1 MASRH
6 ERITQ
11 DRQDKLDRLRQAGI
25 NPYPNS
31 FHRTHTNLQ
40 AINDLKFAEDCG
52 TQPPVVTVSGR
63 VISRRD
69 MGKLSFIDLR
79 DGDSKIQLFCS
90 LKNLD
95 ETSILILS
103 SLDIGD
109 TIGATGV
116 LMRTRAGEASVSVT
130 QLLMLTK
137 SLQPL
142 PEKWHGLQDTEK
154 RHRQRYLDM
163 IANPEVKDTFR
174 RRSQIISE
182 IRRYLD
188 SHGYTEVETPV
199 LQSLA
204 CGASARPF
212 LTHHNALQQDM
223 YLRIALELYLKR
235 LIVGGFDGVYEIGR
249 IFRNEGISLKHNPEF
264 TMLECYKAYADY
276 QDMMTVV
283 EEMVSGIVS
292 VITGGLTVEHGD
304 VTLNFKSP
312 WPRVDFRSA
321 LLEHSG
327 VDFLDYS
334 DAESLRARMKELG
347 LEADEAKD
355 KGKLID
361 ELHSHFVEPHLVQP
375 CFLVDYPI
383 EMSPLAKTKP
393 GEPRIVERF
402 EAFAGGMEIANAFS
416 ELNDPLEQEHRF
428 SAQLEKGSC
437 APQVDDTE
445 TIDEDFLTALEYGM
459 PPTGGLGVGIDR
471 LIMLLTGHRS
481 IREVILFPTL
491 KDKE

>member
-6 ERITQ
+6 ERITHE
-11 DRQDKLDRLRQAGI
+11 RQDKLCRLKEAGI

-31 FHRTHTNLQ
+31 FHRTHTNTQ
-40 AINDLKFAEDCG
+40 VIQCLKSVEESGAE
-52 TQPPVVTVSGR
+52 PPVVTVAGR

-79 DGDSKIQLFCS
+79 DGDGKIQLFCS
-90 LKNLD
+90 KKNLD
-95 ETSILILS
+95 EKSIIILS

-109 TIGATGV
+109 TLGATGI
-116 LMRTRAGEASVSVT
+116 LMRTRAGEASVSVS
-130 QLLMLTK
+130 QIQMLNK

-142 PEKWHGLQDTEK
+142 PEKWHGLQDTEI
-154 RHRQRYLDM
+154 RHRQRYLDL

-174 RRSQIISE
+174 KRAHIISE
-182 IRRYLD
+182 IRGYLD
-188 SHGYTEVETPV
+188 SHGFMEVETPV

-204 CGASARPF
+204 CGAAARPF
-212 LTHHNALQQDM
+212 ITHHNALQQDM

-283 EEMVSGIVS
+283 EEMVSNIVLS
-292 VITGGLTVEHGD
+292 LTGGFIVEHGD
-304 VTLNFKSP
+304 SNLNFEPP

-321 LLEHSG
+321 LLERSG
-327 VDFLDYS
+327 IDFLDYL
-334 DAESLRARMKELG
+334 DANSLRTKMKQIG
-347 LEADEAKD
+347 LEADGTKD

-361 ELHSHFVEPHLVQP
+361 ELHSHYVEPHLVQP

-416 ELNDPLEQEHRF
+416 ELNDPLEQEQRF
-428 SAQLEKGSC
+428 SSQLQKGTC
-437 APQVDDTE
+437 TPQIDDTE
-445 TIDEDFLTALEYGM
+445 TIDEDFITALEYGM

>member
-1 MASRH
+1 MVSRL
-6 ERITQ
+6 ERVTH
-11 DRQDKLDRLRQAGI
+11 DRLDKLDRLVEAGV

-31 FHRTHTNLQ
+31 FHRTHSNIQAVQNL
-40 AINDLKFAEDCG
+40 KTAEEDG
-52 TQPPVVTVSGR
+52 NEPPIVTVAGR
-63 VISRRD
+63 VVSRRD

-79 DGDSKIQLFCS
+79 DGDGKIQLFCGK
-90 LKNLD
+90 KNLD
-95 ETSILILS
+95 EISNIILN

-109 TIGATGV
+109 NIGATGS

-130 QLLMLTK
+130 QIQMLSK

-154 RHRQRYLDM
+154 RHRQRYLDL
-163 IANPEVKDTFR
+163 IANPDVKNTFR
-174 RRSQIISE
+174 SRAKIISE

-188 SHGYTEVETPV
+188 SHGFLEVETPV

-204 CGASARPF
+204 CGAAARPF
-212 LTHHNALQQDM
+212 VTHHNALQQDM

-276 QDMMTVV
+276 RDMMTVV
-283 EEMVSGIVS
+283 EEMVSGIVYS
-292 VITGGLTVEHGD
+292 LTGDLTVNHGD
-304 VTLNFKSP
+304 LTLRFEPP
-312 WPRVDFRSA
+312 WPRIDFREA
-321 LLEHSG
+321 LLKHSG
-327 VDFLDYS
+327 IDFLDYP
-334 DAESLRARMKELG
+334 DTASLRAKMKEIG
-347 LEADEAKD
+347 MEADEAKD
-355 KGKLID
+355 KDRLID
-361 ELHSHFVEPHLVQP
+361 ELHSHYVEPHLVQP
-375 CFLVDYPI
+375 CFLVDYPT

-402 EAFAGGMEIANAFS
+402 EAFAAGMEIANAFS
-416 ELNDPLEQEHRF
+416 ELNDPLEQERRF
-428 SAQLEKGSC
+428 SSQLEKGVC